1 MTANK
6 LNHKQAQ
13 WSLCLVRFSF
23 LLHYCP
29 DKSMGKPDA
38 LSQWPNHRD
47 GSQDN
52 MDIVLLK
59 PKLLAVYALVG
70 IAFEGKKQ
78 ALLTNIWQ
86 GNKLGCHKKSVA
98 KAVRELYQ
106 SSTKSMRSSEWS
118 EEDDILI
125 FQSKIYVPGICDLHW
140 HIVSL
145 YHNTRVA
152 RYTGCWKTL
161 ELVSQ
166 RYWQPQISRYI
177 SQYIGI
183 YDLCL

>member
-1 MTANK
+1 MKIWTDHHNLEYFITANK

-13 WSLCLVRFSF
+13 WSLCLVRFNF
-23 LLHYCP
+23 LLRHCP
-29 DKSMGKPDA
+29 GKSIGKPDA
-38 LSQWPNHRD
+38 LSQWLDHRD

-59 PKLLAVYALVG
+59 PELLAVYALVG
-70 IAFEGKKQ
+70 IVFEGKKQ

-86 GNKLGCHKKSVA
+86 GNKLGCHEKPVVR
-98 KAVRELYQ
+98 AVRELHQ

-118 EEDDILI
+118 EEDGLLLS
-125 FQSKIYVPGICDLHW
+125 QGKIYVPGICDLHW

-145 YHNTRVA
+145 HHNTKVA
-152 RYTGCWKTL
+152 GYARCWKTL

-166 RYWQPQISRYI
+166 RY
-177 SQYIGI
+177 
-183 YDLCL
+183 